1 MSAAAQHPPD
11 ADKVARIAA
20 LRARYEELREAGQA
34 RGRFEAAVAAAPHIG
49 RQVSADLV
57 QSRASV
63 PAGWYWFGRI
73 ERGTCLRIDNA
84 QGTPGVACLLWNA
97 SDPSERFCG
106 TDTIKVQWTARIGR
120 GRMLLSDMGR
130 VAASIIDDNCERHD
144 VLLGVGPPRAND
156 GSSPLT
162 ARKGVENLA
171 IAATKLGLDPR
182 DVHAPI
188 TFFAPVTCRDQR
200 FKWDDDVRLVDT
212 YVDLYAEMDLL
223 VVLSNTPH
231 PLAPPEAAATA
242 IDAVRWRPK
251 RLHLSAF
258 CREATDEA
266 TRAYSR
272 TAAYLTELDGDSDG
286 SV

>member
-1 MSAAAQHPPD
+1 MTAAAQQPAD
-11 ADKVARIAA
+11 ADKLARIAA

-34 RGRFEAAVAAAPHIG
+34 PGRFEAAVSAAPHIG
-49 RQVSADLV
+49 RQISPDLV
-57 QSRASV
+57 QTRASV

-97 SDPSERFCG
+97 SDPSERFCA

-130 VAASIIDDNCERHD
+130 VVASIVDDTCGRHD
-144 VLLGVGPPRAND
+144 VLLGVGRPRADD

-162 ARKGVENLA
+162 ARKGTENLA
-171 IAATKLGLDPR
+171 IVATKLGLEPR

-188 TFFAPVTCRDQR
+188 TFFAPVTCRDQH
-200 FKWDDDVRLVDT
+200 FEWDDEVRLADT
-212 YVDLYAEMDLL
+212 YVDLHAEMDLL
-223 VVLSNTPH
+223 MGISNTLH
-231 PLAPPEAAATA
+231 PLAPPEAAARSVDF
-242 IDAVRWRPK
+242 IRWRPK
-251 RLHLSAF
+251 RLDISRF

-272 TAAYLTELDGDSDG
+272 TDAYLTELAGGGDG

>member
-1 MSAAAQHPPD
+1 
-11 ADKVARIAA
+11 
-20 LRARYEELREAGQA
+20 
-34 RGRFEAAVAAAPHIG
+34 
-49 RQVSADLV
+49 
-57 QSRASV
+57 
-63 PAGWYWFGRI
+63 
-73 ERGTCLRIDNA
+73 
-84 QGTPGVACLLWNA
+84 
-97 SDPSERFCG
+97 
-106 TDTIKVQWTARIGR
+106 
-120 GRMLLSDMGR
+120 MGR
-130 VAASIIDDNCERHD
+130 VVASIIDDNCERHD
-144 VLLGVGPPRAND
+144 VLLGVGRPRADD

-162 ARKGVENLA
+162 ARKGSENLA
-171 IAATKLGLDPR
+171 IAAAKLGLEPR

-200 FKWDDDVRLVDT
+200 FKWDDDVPLADT

-223 VVLSNTPH
+223 VGISNTPH

-251 RLHLSAF
+251 RLHLSGF

-272 TAAYLTELDGDSDG
+272 TDAYWTQLEGGGDG

>member
-1 MSAAAQHPPD
+1 MTAAAQQPAD
-11 ADKVARIAA
+11 ADKLARIAA

-34 RGRFEAAVAAAPHIG
+34 PGRFEAAVAAAPHIG
-49 RQVSADLV
+49 RQISPDLV

-73 ERGTCLRIDNA
+73 ERGTCLRIDNP

-97 SDPSERFCG
+97 SDPSERFCA

-130 VAASIIDDNCERHD
+130 VVASIIDDNCERHD
-144 VLLGVGPPRAND
+144 VLLGVGRPRADD

-162 ARKGVENLA
+162 ARKGTENLA
-171 IAATKLGLDPR
+171 IATTKLGLEPR

-188 TFFAPVTCRDQR
+188 TFFAPVTCRHQR
-200 FKWDDDVRLVDT
+200 FEWDDDVRLAET
-212 YVDLYAEMDLL
+212 YVDLHAEMDLL
-223 VVLSNTPH
+223 VGISNTLH
-231 PLAPPEAAATA
+231 PLAPPEAAARSV
-242 IDAVRWRPK
+242 DAVRWRPK
-251 RLHLSAF
+251 RLDVSRF
-258 CREATDEA
+258 CREATAEA

-272 TAAYLTELDGDSDG
+272 TDAYLTELDGGGDG

>member
-1 MSAAAQHPPD
+1 MTAAAQQPAD

-49 RQVSADLV
+49 RQVSPDLV
-57 QSRASV
+57 QARASV

-73 ERGTCLRIDNA
+73 NRGTCLRIDNT
-84 QGTPGVACLLWNA
+84 QGTAGVACLLWNA
-97 SDPSERFCG
+97 SDPSERFCA

-130 VAASIIDDNCERHD
+130 VIASIIDDNCERHD
-144 VLLGVGPPRAND
+144 VLLGVGLPRADD

-162 ARKGVENLA
+162 ARRGTENLA
-171 IAATKLGLDPR
+171 IAATKLGLEPR

-188 TFFAPVTCRDQR
+188 TFFAPVTCCDQR
-200 FKWDDDVRLVDT
+200 FKWDDDVRLADT

-223 VVLSNTPH
+223 VGISNTPH
-231 PLAPPEAAATA
+231 PLAPPEAASTA
-242 IDAVRWRPK
+242 IDAVRWRPN
-251 RLHLSAF
+251 RLDLSRF
-258 CREATDEA
+258 CREATAEA
-266 TRAYSR
+266 MRAYSR
-272 TAAYLTELDGDSDG
+272 TDAYLTELDGEGDG
-286 SV
+286 GV